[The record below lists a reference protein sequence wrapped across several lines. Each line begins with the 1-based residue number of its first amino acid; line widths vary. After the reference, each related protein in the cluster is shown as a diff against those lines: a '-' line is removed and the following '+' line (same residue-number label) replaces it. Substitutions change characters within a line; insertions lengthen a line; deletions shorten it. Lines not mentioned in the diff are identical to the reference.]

1 MPQRHKDTKKTQK
14 IQNIFGSKVS
24 CLGDFVANGFSLF
37 PFKTL
42 KLQIKLLFFLIMFSF
57 SAFPQDA
64 KFDSVAATGI
74 KQIYNVQFEDAEKT
88 FRFLISDYPQHPA
101 GRFFLAMID
110 WWKIL
115 LDIDNESLDDLFYQK
130 LEDVIF
136 QCDGILKKDD
146 ANVDAL
152 FFKGGAIGF
161 RGRLRAVRESW
172 LKAADDGREALP
184 IVERAAILNPTNQDV
199 QLGFGIYN
207 YYAAVIPDQYPLVKP
222 LMIFFPSGDKA
233 KGIEQLKNTA
243 FNGKYAKYEAQY
255 FLMTL
260 NFQYENN
267 PYEADTYA
275 KMLTAQFP
283 DNPNFERWMGRISV
297 KKGEG
302 ERYHKIFSVVLEK
315 CFQKKRGYN
324 KTVER
329 EANYYVG
336 LFFKSINN
344 PDSSIIYFEKS
355 LQLSSELDKD
365 VTSGF
370 QINTVLYLG
379 MMYDALNQR
388 EKAKEYYNRVLDMK
402 EYGSSRSMAKQYLEK
417 PFKN

>member
-1 MPQRHKDTKKTQK
+1 MPLRLKDTKKTLK
-14 IQNIFGSKVS
+14 AQNKVS
-24 CLGDFVANGFSLF
+24 CLGDFVAINFSLF
-37 PFKTL
+37 LFKIQKSQNRL
-42 KLQIKLLFFLIMFSF
+42 IFFLVLIPFF
-57 SAFPQDA
+57 TFPQDA
-64 KFDSVAATGI
+64 KFDSLASTGI

-88 FRFLISDYPQHPA
+88 FRSLISDYPQHPA

-130 LEDVIF
+130 LEDVIY
-136 QCDGILKKDD
+136 QCDEILKKDD
-146 ANVDAL
+146 KNIDAL

-172 LKAADDGREALP
+172 LKAVDDGREALP
-184 IVERAAILNPTNQDV
+184 IVERAAKLDPSNQDV

-207 YYAAVIPDQYPLVKP
+207 YYASVIPQEYPLVKP

-243 FNGKYAKYEAQY
+243 VNGKYAKYEAQY

-260 NFQYENN
+260 NFQFENN

-275 KMLTAQFP
+275 KMLTSQFP

-297 KKGEG
+297 RKGEG
-302 ERYHKIFSVVLEK
+302 ARYFQIFNAVVEK
-315 CFQKKRGYN
+315 CYQKKNGYGTAAN
-324 KTVER
+324 R
-329 EANYYVG
+329 EAEYYLG
-336 LFFKSINN
+336 LFYKGINN
-344 PDSSIIYFEKS
+344 PDSSIVHFEKS
-355 LQLSSELDKD
+355 LTASLKLDKD
-365 VTSGF
+365 ETSGF

-379 MMYDALNQR
+379 MMSDAINKR
-388 EKAKEYYNRVLDMK
+388 ENAVAYYNRVLDLK
-402 EYGSSRSMAKQYLEK
+402 EFGSSRELAKQYLQT
-417 PFKN
+417 PFRN

>member
-1 MPQRHKDTKKTQK
+1 MK
-14 IQNIFGSKVS
+14 
-24 CLGDFVANGFSLF
+24 
-37 PFKTL
+37 
-42 KLQIKLLFFLIMFSF
+42 IKLILGILLFCLH
-57 SAFPQDA
+57 AFPQDA

-88 FRFLISDYPQHPA
+88 FRSLISDYPQHPA

-110 WWKIL
+110 WWRIL

-136 QCDGILKKDD
+136 QCDGILKKDET
-146 ANVDAL
+146 NVDAL

-184 IVERAAILNPTNQDV
+184 IVERAAKLNPKNQDV

-243 FNGKYAKYEAQY
+243 FNGKYARYEAQY

-275 KMLTAQFP
+275 KMLTTQFP
-283 DNPNFERWMGRISV
+283 DNPNFERWMGRIAV
-297 KKGEG
+297 RKGEG
-302 ERYHKIFSVVLEK
+302 ERYHKIFSTVLEK
-315 CFQKKRGYN
+315 CQQKKRGYN

-344 PDSSIIYFEKS
+344 PDSSIMYFEKS
-355 LQLSSELDKD
+355 MQISLQLDKD
-365 VTSGF
+365 ETSGF

-379 MMYDALNQR
+379 MMNDALNQR
-388 EKAKEYYNRVLDMK
+388 DKARGYYNRVLEMK
-402 EYGSSRSMAKQYLEK
+402 EYGTSKDMAKQYLGK

>member
-1 MPQRHKDTKKTQK
+1 MPLRHKDTKKTQK
-14 IQNIFGSKVS
+14 IHIIFGSKVP

-42 KLQIKLLFFLIMFSF
+42 KRQIKLLFFLIMFSF
-57 SAFPQDA
+57 PAFPQDA
-64 KFDSVAATGI
+64 KFDSLATNGI
-74 KQIYNVQFEDAEKT
+74 KQIYNIQFEDAEKS
-88 FRFLISDYPQHPA
+88 FRSLISDYPHHPA

-115 LDIDNESLDDLFYQK
+115 LDVDNESYDDIFYQK

-136 QCDGILKKDD
+136 QCDGIMKKDET
-146 ANVDAL
+146 NVDAL

-161 RGRLRAVRESW
+161 RGRLRAIRESW

-184 IVERAAILNPTNQDV
+184 IVERAAKLNPKNQDV

-207 YYAAVIPDQYPLVKP
+207 YYASVIPDQYPLVKP
-222 LMIFFPSGDKA
+222 LMIFFPSGDKV

-275 KMLTAQFP
+275 KMLTTQFP
-283 DNPNFERWMGRISV
+283 DNPNFERWMGRIAV
-297 KKGEG
+297 RKGESV
-302 ERYHKIFSVVLEK
+302 RYFQIFSGVLEK
-315 CFQKKRGYN
+315 CKQKKNGYN
-324 KTVER
+324 KVVER
-329 EANYYVG
+329 EGDYYLG
-336 LFFKSINN
+336 LFYKSTNK

-355 LQLSSELDKD
+355 LQVSLELDKNEI
-365 VTSGF
+365 SGF
-370 QINTVLYLG
+370 QINSVLYLG
-379 MMYDALNQR
+379 MMHDAINQR
-388 EKAKEYYNRVLDMK
+388 DKAVKYYNQILDLR
-402 EYGSSRSMAKQYLEK
+402 EYGSSRELAKQYLEK

>member
-1 MPQRHKDTKKTQK
+1 MK
-14 IQNIFGSKVS
+14 
-24 CLGDFVANGFSLF
+24 
-37 PFKTL
+37 
-42 KLQIKLLFFLIMFSF
+42 IKLISFLCFLSLV
-57 SAFPQDA
+57 AFPQDA
-64 KFDSVAATGI
+64 KFDSLATNGI
-74 KQIYNVQFEDAEKT
+74 KQIYNIQFWDAEKS
-88 FRFLISDYPQHPA
+88 FRSLISDYPQHPA

-115 LDIDNESLDDLFYQK
+115 LDLDNESYDDIFYQK

-136 QCDGILKKDD
+136 QCDEILKKDEK
-146 ANVDAL
+146 NVDAL

-161 RGRLRAVRESW
+161 RGRLRGIRESW

-184 IVERAAILNPTNQDV
+184 IVERAAKLNPKNQDV

-207 YYAAVIPDQYPLVKP
+207 YYASVIPDQYPLVKP

-267 PYEADTYA
+267 ANEADTYA

-283 DNPNFERWMGRISV
+283 DNPNFERWSGRIAV
-297 KKGEG
+297 RKGESA
-302 ERYHKIFSVVLEK
+302 RYFQIFSGVLEK
-315 CFQKKRGYN
+315 CKQKKNGYF
-324 KTVER
+324 KSAER
-329 EANYYVG
+329 EANYYLG
-336 LFFKSINN
+336 LYYKTTSK

-355 LQLSSELDKD
+355 LTVSLGLDKD
-365 VTSGF
+365 ETSGF
-370 QINTVLYLG
+370 QINSVLYLG
-379 MMYDALNQR
+379 MMNDAINKRDQ
-388 EKAKEYYNRVLDMK
+388 AVSYYKKVLDLK
-402 EYGSSRSMAKQYLEK
+402 EYGTSKELAKQYLEK
-417 PFKN
+417 PFK

>member
-1 MPQRHKDTKKTQK
+1 MPLRPEDTKKTQK
-14 IQNIFGSKVS
+14 TKINFGSNIS
-24 CLGDFVANGFSLF
+24 CLGDFVAIYFSLF
-37 PFKTL
+37 LL
-42 KLQIKLLFFLIMFSF
+42 KIQKSQNRLVFFLVLIPFF
-57 SAFPQDA
+57 AFPQDA
-64 KFDSVAATGI
+64 KFDSVATTGI
-74 KQIYNVQFEDAEKT
+74 KQIYNIQFEDAEKT
-88 FRFLISDYPQHPA
+88 FRSLISDYPQHPA

-115 LDIDNESLDDLFYQK
+115 LDVDNESYDDIFYQK

-136 QCDGILKKDD
+136 QCDGILKKDE

-184 IVERAAILNPTNQDV
+184 IVERAAKLNPKNQDV

-207 YYAAVIPDQYPLVKP
+207 YYASVIPDQYPLVKP

-243 FNGKYAKYEAQY
+243 VNGKYAKYEAQY

-260 NFQYENN
+260 NFQYEKN
-267 PYEADTYA
+267 PHEADTYA
-275 KMLTAQFP
+275 KMLTEQFP
-283 DNPNFERWMGRISV
+283 DNPNFERWMGRIAV
-297 KKGEG
+297 RKGEG
-302 ERYHKIFSVVLEK
+302 ERYHQIFSNVVEK
-315 CFQKKRGYN
+315 CIQKKRGYN

-355 LQLSSELDKD
+355 LQVSLDLDKD
-365 VTSGF
+365 ETSGF

-379 MMYDALNQR
+379 MMYDAINQR
-388 EKAKEYYNRVLDMK
+388 EKAKEFYNRVLDLRT
-402 EYGSSRSMAKQYLEK
+402 YGSSKDLAKQYLEK

>member
-1 MPQRHKDTKKTQK
+1 MST
-14 IQNIFGSKVS
+14 IFAYRNNMK
-24 CLGDFVANGFSLF
+24 
-37 PFKTL
+37 
-42 KLQIKLLFFLIMFSF
+42 IKLSIFIWLLTL

-74 KQIYNVQFEDAEKT
+74 KQIYNIQFEDAEKT
-88 FRFLISDYPQHPA
+88 FRSLISDYPEHPA

-136 QCDGILKKDD
+136 QCDGILKKDET
-146 ANVDAL
+146 NVDAL

-161 RGRLRAVRESW
+161 RGRLRAARESW

-184 IVERAAILNPTNQDV
+184 IVERAAKLNPKNQDV

-267 PYEADTYA
+267 ASEADTYA

-283 DNPNFERWMGRISV
+283 NNPNFERWMGRIAV

-302 ERYHKIFSVVLEK
+302 ARYHQIFSEVLAK
-315 CFQKKRGYN
+315 CDQKKRGYN
-324 KTVER
+324 KVAER
-329 EANYYVG
+329 EADYYVG
-336 LFFKSINN
+336 LFYKSINA

-355 LQLSSELDKD
+355 LQVSLELDKD
-365 VTSGF
+365 ETSGF
-370 QINTVLYLG
+370 QVNTVLYLG
-379 MMYDALNQR
+379 MMHDAINQR
-388 EKAKEYYNRVLDMK
+388 EKAKEYYNRVLDLK
-402 EYGSSRSMAKQYLEK
+402 EFGSSKNMAKQYLEK

>member
-1 MPQRHKDTKKTQK
+1 MPLRPKDTKKTQK
-14 IQNIFGSKVS
+14 IQNIFGSKVA

-88 FRFLISDYPQHPA
+88 FRSLISDYPQHPA

-136 QCDGILKKDD
+136 QCDGILKKDEG
-146 ANVDAL
+146 NIDAL

-184 IVERAAILNPTNQDV
+184 IVERAAKLNPKNQDV

-243 FNGKYAKYEAQY
+243 FNGKYAKYEARY

-275 KMLTAQFP
+275 TMLTTQFP
-283 DNPNFERWMGRISV
+283 NNPNFERWMGRIAV
-297 KKGEG
+297 RKGEG
-302 ERYHKIFSVVLEK
+302 ERYHKIFSTVLEK
-315 CFQKKRGYN
+315 CKQKKRGYN
-324 KTVER
+324 QTVER

-355 LQLSSELDKD
+355 LQLSSELDKEE
-365 VTSGF
+365 TSGF

-388 EKAKEYYNRVLDMK
+388 DKAKEYYNRVLDMR

>member
-1 MPQRHKDTKKTQK
+1 MK
-14 IQNIFGSKVS
+14 
-24 CLGDFVANGFSLF
+24 
-37 PFKTL
+37 
-42 KLQIKLLFFLIMFSF
+42 IKLVFFFFLLSL

-64 KFDSVAATGI
+64 KFDSLTTNGI
-74 KQIYNVQFEDAEKT
+74 KQIYNIQFDDAEKT
-88 FRFLISDYPQHPA
+88 FRTLIADYPQHPA

-110 WWKIL
+110 WWRIL
-115 LDIDNESLDDLFYQK
+115 LDIDNESYDDIFYQK

-136 QCDGILKKDD
+136 QCDGILKKDET
-146 ANVDAL
+146 NVDAL

-161 RGRLRAVRESW
+161 RGRLRALRESW

-184 IVERAAILNPTNQDV
+184 IVERAAKLNPKNQDV

-222 LMIFFPSGDKA
+222 LMMFFPSGDKA

-243 FNGKYAKYEAQY
+243 ANGKYAKYEAQY

-283 DNPNFERWMGRISV
+283 ANPNFERWSGRIAV
-297 KKGEG
+297 RKGETA
-302 ERYHKIFSVVLEK
+302 RYFQIFSDVLGKCEK
-315 CFQKKRGYN
+315 KQNGYN
-324 KTVER
+324 KVVER
-329 EANYYVG
+329 EADYYLG
-336 LFFKSINN
+336 LYYKTISKS
-344 PDSSIIYFEKS
+344 DSSIIFFDKS
-355 LQLSSELDKD
+355 LQISMLLDKD
-365 VTSGF
+365 ETSGF
-370 QINTVLYLG
+370 QINSVLYLG
-379 MMYDALNQR
+379 MMNDALNKR
-388 EKAKEYYNRVLDMK
+388 DKAIEFYNRVLDLK
-402 EYGSSRSMAKQYLEK
+402 ECGSSKELAKQYLQT